1 MQWAFHVQEIFFRA
15 EFLKKNGKLTNFFS
29 FASFYFQTKHS
40 EKHKITGKSP
50 LFLLENELPQD
61 CLHTLDDFHC
71 VSHRQLV
78 IQIRVCFSYKDSTLL
93 LLDVNKGGV
102 VQQRLRGHDE
112 EIQSICWCPQLG
124 EDLATMTAG
133 GSCITLKFFS

>member
-1 MQWAFHVQEIFFRA
+1 MC
-15 EFLKKNGKLTNFFS
+15 KKYFSEQNFWKKWKIDQIFFS
-29 FASFYFQTKHS
+29 FAPFYFQTKHS

-133 GSCITLKFFS
+133 GSCITPKFFS